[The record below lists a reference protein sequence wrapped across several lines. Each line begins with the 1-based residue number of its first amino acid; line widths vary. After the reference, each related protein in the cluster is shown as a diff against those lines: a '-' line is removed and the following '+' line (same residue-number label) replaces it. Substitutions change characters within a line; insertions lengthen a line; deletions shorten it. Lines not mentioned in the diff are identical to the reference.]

1 MCNGG
6 MVLKYLINFLKY
18 ISYIIVIIFVFII
31 GYDILHQCLIYEV
44 VYIPLFVLW
53 MVTYTS
59 QFLLQE
65 KIRKQT
71 MTEEKIIL
79 FKKKRAEDIH
89 WLRAREDFYKSLGL
103 ITIGWK
109 IWTIIS
115 IINIRGW
122 RSQSYLNKI
131 EELFDLYGD
140 INWWKTREK

>member
-1 MCNGG
+1 MLGNDFNKVLYREKTMCNGG
-6 MVLKYLINFLKY
+6 IVLKYLINFLKY

-31 GYDILHQCLIYEV
+31 GYDILHQCLIYEG

-71 MTEEKIIL
+71 MTEEEIIL

-103 ITIGWK
+103 ITIGC
-109 IWTIIS
+109 II
-115 IINIRGW
+115 IAFLIRNA
-122 RSQSYLNKI
+122 LK
-131 EELFDLYGD
+131 
-140 INWWKTREK
+140 

>member
-6 MVLKYLINFLKY
+6 IVLKYLINFLKY

-31 GYDILHQCLIYEV
+31 GYDILHQCLIYEGI
-44 VYIPLFVLW
+44 YIPLFVLW

-71 MTEEKIIL
+71 MTEEEIIL

-103 ITIGWK
+103 ITIGC
-109 IWTIIS
+109 II
-115 IINIRGW
+115 IAFLIRNA
-122 RSQSYLNKI
+122 LK
-131 EELFDLYGD
+131 
-140 INWWKTREK
+140 

>member
-6 MVLKYLINFLKY
+6 IVLKYLINFLKY

-71 MTEEKIIL
+71 MTEEGIIL

-103 ITIGWK
+103 ITIG
-109 IWTIIS
+109 
-115 IINIRGW
+115 
-122 RSQSYLNKI
+122 
-131 EELFDLYGD
+131 
-140 INWWKTREK
+140 

>member
-1 MCNGG
+1 

-31 GYDILHQCLIYEV
+31 GYDILHQCFIYEG

-53 MVTYTS
+53 MVTYTL

-71 MTEEKIIL
+71 MTEEEIIL

-103 ITIGWK
+103 ITIG
-109 IWTIIS
+109 
-115 IINIRGW
+115 
-122 RSQSYLNKI
+122 
-131 EELFDLYGD
+131 
-140 INWWKTREK
+140 

>member
-6 MVLKYLINFLKY
+6 IVLKYLINFLKY

-71 MTEEKIIL
+71 MTEEGIIL